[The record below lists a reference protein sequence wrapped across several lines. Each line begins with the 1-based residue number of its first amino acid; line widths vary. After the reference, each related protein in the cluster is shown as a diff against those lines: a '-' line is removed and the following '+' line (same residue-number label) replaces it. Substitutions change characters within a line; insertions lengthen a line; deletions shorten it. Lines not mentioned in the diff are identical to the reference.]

1 MRVAVLSMLWLLAP
15 LAAGEAIA
23 PTATVPLP
31 AMVVELQAPL
41 TTIARVSAPLTG
53 RETELRA
60 TITVPA
66 DAPADLGVGA
76 FVADRHGRWFQ
87 RLRPGVL
94 APGTHAVSFA
104 VGGDDSLI
112 AESDRGGWSQS
123 EAGTTSRAGLFFW
136 SASASR
142 TKLAVEGLMAVAAT
156 VAPAA
161 GPAVLSDLRLEGLG
175 GDGQVHALTGTRWS
189 ATVRPEPFPADPFD
203 TAVFTLDALI
213 TAPDGSSERVAG
225 YYDQPMR
232 ARDRGDREDL
242 RPVGPGTFRIRF
254 RPRQPGTHQVRLE
267 ARWGDGR
274 TAATALPDLHVDGS
288 PWDGYVRVDRNDPR
302 FFAINGRWYWPLGPN
317 LRSVNDTRG
326 ADRLR
331 TAFTPDRGTLAY
343 ESYLRRLAANGV
355 NAVEV
360 WMSSWNLALEW
371 RADWPGF
378 GGQGRY
384 HLGNAWRLDRLLDL
398 ALELGIRVNL
408 VINNHGQASTGAD
421 PEWASNPY
429 NRARGGRLTDPA
441 DLFSDPWA
449 LAGQDRLRRYLIAR
463 YADHPAILG
472 WKLWSEV
479 NLTAGRGD
487 QVRTWHEQAAK
498 RWKALDPY
506 DHPVTT
512 HWCGDYHLPDREIV
526 AQPSLDYVCI
536 DAYHGNDRLLADLIW
551 RSTLD
556 PVPSRGLAQFNKPVL
571 TTEFGCNWDAGPE
584 PQMRAEHATGPWAG
598 LMSGHAG
605 APMLWWFEW
614 LDQGGHFGVYRA
626 LSRFLVGEDLRGT
639 DARSLVLA
647 ANAEN
652 GPLWCRAWSRS
663 GRMLG
668 YLLDPAWGRNGRNP
682 ATFEKATV
690 DIGTSIAPGAMA
702 VEWWDADAGA
712 WNRRVDFVH
721 PGGPLT
727 LRPPT
732 FQRHLAFKLL
742 RSAPAR
748 TD

>member
-1 MRVAVLSMLWLLAP
+1 MRAVVLLLACLSVP
-15 LAAGEAIA
+15 LAAGE
-23 PTATVPLP
+23 PATVPPP
-31 AMVVELQAPL
+31 ALTVELQPPL
-41 TTIARVSAPLTG
+41 TTIVRLAQPLSG
-53 RETELRA
+53 RETGLRA
-60 TITVPA
+60 TVTVPA
-66 DAPADLGVGA
+66 DAPTDLGVGA

-94 APGTHAVSFA
+94 PPGTHELAFA
-104 VGGDDSLI
+104 VGGDDSLV
-112 AESDRGGWSQS
+112 AESDRGAWSAS
-123 EAGTTSRAGLFFW
+123 EAGTATRAGLFFW
-136 SASASR
+136 SASGSR
-142 TKLAVEGLMAVAAT
+142 ARLTVAGLAAT
-156 VAPAA
+156 APGEAPAPA
-161 GPAVLSDLRLEGLG
+161 GAALLDLRLDGLG
-175 GDGQVHALTGTRWS
+175 GDGRVHALTGTRWS
-189 ATVRPEPFPADPFD
+189 LSVRPEPFPADPFD
-203 TAVFTLDALI
+203 PAAFALDALV
-213 TAPDGSSERVAG
+213 TAPDGSSERVPAF
-225 YYDQPMR
+225 YEQPMR
-232 ARDRGDREDL
+232 ARDRGDREEL
-242 RPVGPGTFRIRF
+242 RPAGPAGFRVRY
-254 RPRQPGTHQVRLE
+254 RPRQPGTHRVRLE
-267 ARWGDGR
+267 ARWEGGSSV
-274 TAATALPDLHVDGS
+274 AVALPDLQVDGS
-288 PWDGYVRVDRNDPR
+288 PWDGFVRVDRGDPR
-302 FFAINGRWYWPLGPN
+302 FFSVGGRWYWPLGPN

-331 TAFTPDRGTLAY
+331 TVFTPDRGTLAY
-343 ESYLRRLAANGV
+343 EAYLRRLAANGV

-384 HLGNAWRLDRLLDL
+384 HQGNAWRLDRLLDL
-398 ALELGIRVNL
+398 ALELGVRVNL
-408 VINNHGQASTGAD
+408 VINNHGQASTNAD

-429 NRARGGRLTDPA
+429 NRARGGRLTDAA
-441 DLFSDPWA
+441 DFFSDPWA
-449 LAGQDRLRRYLIAR
+449 LAGQDRLRRYLVAR
-463 YADHPAILG
+463 YADHPAVLG

-487 QVRTWHEQAAK
+487 QVRTWHAHAAK
-498 RWKALDPY
+498 RWKELDPY

-584 PQMRAEHATGPWAG
+584 AQMRAEHATGPWAG

-626 LSRFLVGEDLRGT
+626 LSRFLAGEDLRGA

-647 ANAEN
+647 ANAEA
-652 GPLWCRAWSRS
+652 GPLWCRAWSRP

-668 YLLDPAWGRNGRNP
+668 YLLDGSWGRNGRNP
-682 ATFEKATV
+682 ATHERAAIE
-690 DIGTSIAPGAMA
+690 IGTSIAPGPMT

-721 PGGPLT
+721 PGGPLA
-727 LRPPT
+727 LKPPA

-742 RSAPAR
+742 RSAAVPAN
-748 TD
+748 